1 MEIFSK
7 RNGYNDILNGLETAS
22 PILKQKIYST
32 FYKREYHGDELYNK
46 KTTGIEDMMIE
57 MGINYK
63 FPSNFIYRQE
73 NEEKLRGDILNNE
86 NWYTIFDFIEK
97 YLNICD
103 NSNEMEKEFN
113 RILESEDSAYRIC
126 NKMVIPITNELEI
139 KEIEGALNIDAGES
153 VRIHIAKALKLF
165 SNRERTDYENSIKES
180 ISAVESMCCIIT
192 EEKGKNA
199 TLGNAL
205 KKLKDR
211 KIYIHSAM
219 EKGFLALYGYTSDE
233 SGIRHGGIDFT
244 NANFEDAKYMLVSC
258 SAFVNYLM
266 QKWIKIGRK

>member
-7 RNGYNDILNGLETAS
+7 RNGYNDVLNGLETAS
-22 PILKQKIYST
+22 PILKQRIYST
-32 FYKREYHGDELYNK
+32 FYKREYNEYELYNQNK
-46 KTTGIEDMMIE
+46 TGIEDMMIE

-63 FPSNFIYRQE
+63 HPDNRIYKEE
-73 NEEKLRGDILNNE
+73 NAERLREAIINNK

-103 NSNEMEKEFN
+103 NSIEMEKEFN
-113 RILESEDSAYRIC
+113 RILESENSAYRIC
-126 NKMVIPITNELEI
+126 NKMVIPITNELEM
-139 KEIEGALNIDAGES
+139 KEIEGALNIEAGES
-153 VRIHIAKALKLF
+153 VRIHIAKVLKLF

-266 QKWIKIGRK
+266 EKWIKIGRK

>member
-1 MEIFSK
+1 
-7 RNGYNDILNGLETAS
+7 
-22 PILKQKIYST
+22 
-32 FYKREYHGDELYNK
+32 
-46 KTTGIEDMMIE
+46 MIE
-57 MGINYK
+57 MGINYN

-73 NEEKLRGDILNNE
+73 NEKRLREAILSNE

-97 YLNICD
+97 YLNICN
-103 NSNEMEKEFN
+103 NSNEMQEEFN
-113 RILESEDSAYRIC
+113 RILKSENSAYRIC

-139 KEIEGALNIDAGES
+139 KEIKDALNIEAGDS
-153 VRIHIAKALKLF
+153 VRIHIEKALKLF

-244 NANFEDAKYMLVSC
+244 NVNFEDAKYMLVSC

-266 QKWIKIGRK
+266 EKWIKIGRK

>member
-1 MEIFSK
+1 MEIFSR
-7 RNGYNDILNGLETAS
+7 RNGYNNILNVLETAS
-22 PILKQKIYST
+22 QILKKRIYSA
-32 FYKREYHGDELYNK
+32 FYKREYNGYDIYNRN
-46 KTTGIEDMMIE
+46 TTGIEDMMIE

-63 FPSNFIYRQE
+63 HPGNRIYKEE
-73 NEEKLRGDILNNE
+73 NEEKLREAIINNKE
-86 NWYTIFDFIEK
+86 WHTIFDFIEK
-97 YLNICD
+97 YLKICD
-103 NSNEMEKEFN
+103 NSIEMEKEFN
-113 RILESEDSAYRIC
+113 RILESENSAYRIC

-139 KEIEGALNIDAGES
+139 KEIKAALNIEEADS
-153 VRIHIAKALKLF
+153 VRIHIEKALKLF
-165 SNRERTDYENSIKES
+165 SNIERTDYENSIKES

-266 QKWIKIGRK
+266 EKWIKIERK

>member
-1 MEIFSK
+1 MEIFSR
-7 RNGYNDILNGLETAS
+7 RNGYNNILNGLETAS
-22 PILKQKIYST
+22 QILKKRIYSA
-32 FYKREYHGDELYNK
+32 FYKREYNGYDIYNRN
-46 KTTGIEDMMIE
+46 TTGIEDMMIE

-63 FPSNFIYRQE
+63 HPGNRIYKEE
-73 NEEKLRGDILNNE
+73 NEEKLREAIINNKE
-86 NWYTIFDFIEK
+86 WHTIFDFIEK
-97 YLNICD
+97 YLKICD
-103 NSNEMEKEFN
+103 NSIEMEKEFN
-113 RILESEDSAYRIC
+113 RILESENSAYRIC

-139 KEIEGALNIDAGES
+139 KEIKAALNIEEADS
-153 VRIHIAKALKLF
+153 VRIHIEKALKLF

-219 EKGFLALYGYTSDE
+219 EKGFLASYGYTSDE

-266 QKWIKIGRK
+266 EKWIKIERK

>member
-22 PILKQKIYST
+22 LILKQRIYST

-57 MGINYK
+57 MGINYE
-63 FPSNFIYRQE
+63 FPGNFIYRQE
-73 NEEKLRGDILNNE
+73 NEKRLREAILSNE

-97 YLNICD
+97 YLNICN
-103 NSNEMEKEFN
+103 NSNEMQEEFN
-113 RILESEDSAYRIC
+113 RILKSENSAYRIC

-139 KEIEGALNIDAGES
+139 KEIKDALNIEAGDS
-153 VRIHIAKALKLF
+153 VRIHIEKALKLF
-165 SNRERTDYENSIKES
+165 SNREKTDYENSIKES

-199 TLGNAL
+199 T
-205 KKLKDR
+205 
-211 KIYIHSAM
+211 
-219 EKGFLALYGYTSDE
+219 
-233 SGIRHGGIDFT
+233 
-244 NANFEDAKYMLVSC
+244 
-258 SAFVNYLM
+258 
-266 QKWIKIGRK
+266 